1 MMDRE
6 SVIERLPTHRDLRGL
21 GMTHRRRA
29 AEHSIRCVLNAIRA
43 DHREPDAWEAHDI
56 VLAIGAVA
64 SGQYGLSTSFAVRAL
79 ASPER
84 RIARAHKSKPPEA
97 AALFAGLEHVASL
110 PCHEQTYSAANAMVC
125 RLVGVAGAI
134 APDAT

>member
-56 VLAIGAVA
+56 VRAIGLLF
-64 SGQYGLSTSFAVRAL
+64 GVR
-79 ASPER
+79 
-84 RIARAHKSKPPEA
+84 
-97 AALFAGLEHVASL
+97 
-110 PCHEQTYSAANAMVC
+110 TYSKLNAKMFLPFHKFGLYRTVRNMHVNYFFAELSVSTRPSLQARTGC
-125 RLVGVAGAI
+125 SRQSSRPFKTGHSKYKARILRA
-134 APDAT
+134 